1 MGLHARRPLLDLCFF
16 YYNIKKLE
24 KIIYK
29 IPSVVGWIIAPQRYP
44 CPNPQEIT
52 KSSNSWLWSPCHGW
66 VWSRQNRIGGE
77 QCKINTGP
85 VTTAQ
90 AWVHLHRAS
99 WSLESSPVTTPWGD
113 AEALAGSHLFPH
125 WAPWVRSPSEGT
137 HPLSSQWRISTY
149 KATLKMSSQSEITK
163 HVRNN
168 PPWVKVDRH
177 KRPKIRSLR

>member
-16 YYNIKKLE
+16 HYNIKKLE

-52 KSSNSWLWSPCHGW
+52 KSSNSWLWSPRHGW

-90 AWVHLHRAS
+90 AWGHLHRAS
-99 WSLESSPVTTPWGD
+99 WSLESFSDHMEQLPLPGEMLRPWQGVTWQGVTGLRGSGPPLKGHILYPVNGGSP
-113 AEALAGSHLFPH
+113 HIKPH
-125 WAPWVRSPSEGT
+125 WRWAHSPKLQNT
-137 HPLSSQWRISTY
+137 
-149 KATLKMSSQSEITK
+149 
-163 HVRNN
+163 
-168 PPWVKVDRH
+168 
-177 KRPKIRSLR
+177 